1 MKNIRINRKQI
12 EPHEILYLESEGNY
26 TIFYLMND
34 RKLIS
39 SFTLQIFEK
48 YLQEYN
54 FFRINRSQVVN
65 FSEVEILN
73 SGNNQVSILLKNGL
87 SFMVSRRRRRL
98 FSN

>member
-1 MKNIRINRKQI
+1 MKTIKINRKLI

-26 TIFYLMND
+26 TIFHLVNN

-48 YLQEYN
+48 YLREYN
-54 FFRINRSQVVN
+54 FFRINRSHVVN

-73 SGNNQVSILLKNGL
+73 SGNNQISVLLKNGL
-87 SFMVSRRRRRL
+87 SFLVSRRRRRL
-98 FSN
+98 FNN